1 MDALERVKHVLAQL
15 PREDQ
20 AALAEFLRG
29 LVVTPEEAE
38 EMLDPARERVVATVT
53 HRSRKR
59 EDGTVAAEPT
69 ITYRLE
75 RVKCGKKGCAKCPHG
90 PYVYKYWRENG
101 RLRKAYGG
109 RPARLPDPERDPA
122 QATFAPHT
130 GEFKATR
137 RRGAWR
143 PAAGAPPT
151 PASLPAS
158 PAPASSAAL
167 SSASSSSSPS
177 SSPSSGSSAPASPS
191 PPLGSRPPAGSAS
204 RGRSRA
210 SQARPPASRAR
221 PERASAPRERASAS
235 SPRASPPP
243 ERAAPPPPRDA
254 EADAVP
260 PDVNASR

>member
-38 EMLDPARERVVATVT
+38 EMLDPSRERVVATVT

-90 PYVYKYWRENG
+90 PYVYKYWREGG

-122 QATFAPHT
+122 QATFAPQT
-130 GEFKATR
+130 GELNASR
-137 RRGAWR
+137 RRAALR
-143 PAAGAPPT
+143 PAAGAPPQPRAPVARSSTARAPALPERGASAPAERGASAPAERGASASRERGVPALPERGASALPARAT
-151 PASLPAS
+151 PASPVGG
-158 PAPASSAAL
+158 APAL
-167 SSASSSSSPS
+167 
-177 SSPSSGSSAPASPS
+177 
-191 PPLGSRPPAGSAS
+191 
-204 RGRSRA
+204 
-210 SQARPPASRAR
+210 
-221 PERASAPRERASAS
+221 PERATPAARERGASAPPRE
-235 SPRASPPP
+235 
-243 ERAAPPPPRDA
+243 A
-254 EADAVP
+254 EAGP
-260 PDVNASR
+260 GSP